1 LLYTTGNGVQY
12 IGSLKNGDWS
22 DNANDGFSGQKID
35 EISASGNA
43 EITGTPKANVFLLHA
58 GTNDMAQN
66 DNVTNAPARL
76 GGLIDKIILSNPD
89 ALVLVAQ
96 IIANGNSTIND
107 RIKAYNQALPAIV
120 SARSRAHPNV
130 RLVNMDAVL
139 VEDLPDNTHPNE
151 NGYTKMANAW

>member
-1 LLYTTGNGVQY
+1 
-12 IGSLKNGDWS
+12 
-22 DNANDGFSGQKID
+22 
-35 EISASGNA
+35 
-43 EITGTPKANVFLLHA
+43 
-58 GTNDMAQN
+58 MAQN